1 MHTLCRKKKL
11 PNLFISQT
19 CKSIRVGLDFL
30 VTFPLVLVETHGQ
43 AEGVDGEG
51 EHYGGALLGRDGAQR
66 LKEKKHAV
74 RFNVS
79 MTIRDGICLR
89 IDIFKLCRSSLG
101 LCTEC
106 SLNIVFFFQEFSIFC
121 VLSLASTGLLLVGK
135 KMASQ

>member
-1 MHTLCRKKKL
+1 MHTLCRQKKL

-19 CKSIRVGLDFL
+19 CKFIRVGLDFL

-66 LKEKKHAV
+66 LKEKKLAV

-89 IDIFKLCRSSLG
+89 IDIFKLCRSSLC

-106 SLNIVFFFQEFSIFC
+106 
-121 VLSLASTGLLLVGK
+121 
-135 KMASQ
+135 